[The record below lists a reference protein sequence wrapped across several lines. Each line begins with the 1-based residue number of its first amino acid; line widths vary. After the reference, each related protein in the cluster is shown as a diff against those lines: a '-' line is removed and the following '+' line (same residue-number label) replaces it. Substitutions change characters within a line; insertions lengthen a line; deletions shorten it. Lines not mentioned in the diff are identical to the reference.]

1 MPLPAAL
8 TIAVNSYP
16 SSAVHGAPVGI
27 RGHTRVRRSP
37 LLWAEPHTT
46 SHAGLRIELI
56 PQPPVA
62 TRTSPV
68 PQGEDHREGHVAE
81 RQEGE
86 DAGNSAVDPPK
97 EHLESPEEG
106 NEREPE

>member
-1 MPLPAAL
+1 MERLAAPASWAGLGL
-8 TIAVNSYP
+8 TMSEEGGLDEVKESLRAAASC
-16 SSAVHGAPVGI
+16 SG
-27 RGHTRVRRSP
+27 
-37 LLWAEPHTT
+37 AEPHTT

-68 PQGEDHREGHVAE
+68 PQGEDHCESHVAE

-97 EHLESPEEG
+97 EHLEPPEDG
-106 NEREPE
+106 NEGEPE